1 MKITKSELKQLIQE
15 ELKIISEQQSES
27 DREAQAELE
36 KAANLQALVDKY
48 GSKGV
53 GKDSTTKGV
62 RKMIDL
68 LTDIKG
74 LMTQLVQKP

>member
-27 DREAQAELE
+27 DLEAQAELE
-36 KAANLQALVDKY
+36 KATNTQAMVDKY
-48 GSKGV
+48 GSKGS
-53 GKDSTTKGV
+53 GQHSTTRGV

-68 LTDIKG
+68 LTDIRG
-74 LMTQLVQKP
+74 LMQQLVQKP